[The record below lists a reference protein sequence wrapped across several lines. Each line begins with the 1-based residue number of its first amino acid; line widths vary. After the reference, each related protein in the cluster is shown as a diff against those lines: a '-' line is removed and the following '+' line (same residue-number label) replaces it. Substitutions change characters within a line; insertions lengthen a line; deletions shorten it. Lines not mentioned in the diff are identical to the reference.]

1 MNHNLK
7 RCLNNSNS
15 IKMTTLTA
23 KYKNAYINYLS
34 KSRESVEVYKLFKKY
49 EIVVGQ
55 NFK

>member
-23 KYKNAYINYLS
+23 KYKNDYINYLS
-34 KSRESVEVYKLFKKY
+34 KSRESVEMYKLFKKY